1 MDKEPKIVS
10 RIFSKQGREN
20 YDRIFRKDEE
30 GLKLL
35 ESFGNGINGVYYHDW
50 SVPTDENG
58 NIKIEKENNDT
69 VFLICQNRPIKG
81 TYIEEENDGKA

>member
-10 RIFSKQGREN
+10 RIFSEQGRAN

-35 ESFGNGINGVYYHDW
+35 ESFGNDINGVYYRDW

-58 NIKIEKENNDT
+58 NIKIEKEN
-69 VFLICQNRPIKG
+69 
-81 TYIEEENDGKA
+81 DGKA